1 MMMTMMMVMFML
13 KTKPASEEFPT
24 HPMTPPPGGWNPW
37 EIRRNSWNPNVEI
50 LKYETHQ
57 TLPLTT
63 LHSAQLH
70 ALYTESRVAWFLKIF
85 LEPASLQTWYQ
96 IIARGNIR
104 LHFFIEKITII
115 SLSERPSCDSTPAHC
130 LDLAQL
136 CREMKQTSVV
146 WSKGLFINDVINF
159 GGYRDPPSPS
169 SSFVTFWLPPSS
181 RV

>member
-1 MMMTMMMVMFML
+1 MRNKHELCCCWSSRFYL
-13 KTKPASEEFPT
+13 KDRKYEQYAKQKFFGWWCWCWCRGRSLHPKNFPT

-70 ALYTESRVAWFLKIF
+70 ALYTESLEAWFLKI
-85 LEPASLQTWYQ
+85 LWEPASLQTWYQ

-104 LHFFIEKITII
+104 LHFFIEKI
-115 SLSERPSCDSTPAHC
+115 
-130 LDLAQL
+130 
-136 CREMKQTSVV
+136 
-146 WSKGLFINDVINF
+146 GLQSFHWAS
-159 GGYRDPPSPS
+159 DP
-169 SSFVTFWLPPSS
+169 VAIQHRHT
-181 RV
+181 V